1 MTNWILK
8 LLWYSPL
15 VPGTVGDS
23 TYRPVEE
30 ELYICL
36 CSGWAIVSDKN
47 FIIMGHLNEMLFDDD
62 YYDWCNVPTCLLYLY
77 YTPASFPEWFSI
89 IRGGTHYTVLFGPE
103 GHSNQSS
110 SYLLL
115 FLCRHVR
122 NCVMMVRTTFTYW
135 LPPPPLLLFHFLSAL
150 LYSSCALN
158 GQHLICGPPI
168 KLLLKPFRNSSFPRN
183 FFKSISSP

>member
-1 MTNWILK
+1 MKAGAMTNWILK

-15 VPGTVGDS
+15 VPGTVKDS

-47 FIIMGHLNEMLFDDD
+47 FIIMDHLNEMLFDDD

-89 IRGGTHYTVLFGPE
+89 MGVVHTIQCYLAQKDIPINLLPTYYYFCVAMSETVWWWLGQRSLTDFLLPLFCCSTFYQHYYILLV
-103 GHSNQSS
+103 HSMGN
-110 SYLLL
+110 
-115 FLCRHVR
+115 
-122 NCVMMVRTTFTYW
+122 
-135 LPPPPLLLFHFLSAL
+135 
-150 LYSSCALN
+150 
-158 GQHLICGPPI
+158 I
-168 KLLLKPFRNSSFPRN
+168 
-183 FFKSISSP
+183 